1 MLSLPACPDSAEE
14 TRTRRTPDHSRKRST
29 AVRSGGPFFFSSSP
43 ASPFSAVYESHS
55 NSKTHHAEKG
65 EARRLIGSQPFELL
79 ICFCMTNGESRERHK
94 QGQRDCSHET
104 KGSLSPRLQYI
115 SVDNATALRTCG
127 RTRAHAGSARLGE
140 GEAIN
145 QTNSITAWRRK
156 HSNR

>member
-1 MLSLPACPDSAEE
+1 MLSLPAWPDSAEE
-14 TRTRRTPDHSRKRST
+14 TEEQEDASSQQNTEHSGKDRRGFISPPPS
-29 AVRSGGPFFFSSSP
+29 SSSP
-43 ASPFSAVYESHS
+43 SEFHS

-65 EARRLIGSQPFELL
+65 EARWLIGSQPFELL
-79 ICFCMTNGESRERHK
+79 ICFCMTNGESRERAK
-94 QGQRDCSHET
+94 QGQRDCSFET

-127 RTRAHAGSARLGE
+127 RTRAHAGSPRLGE
-140 GEAIN
+140 EEAIN